1 MGFDVAA
8 LTKLSCLL
16 ANPSLTVDDIRHQMS
31 RSICGEL
38 TEQAEIHF
46 SHPNSFLP
54 PKLSSLTALGY
65 AIANGNHEEITAILK
80 ETKEFLLNEFDYSGN
95 TPLVSDI
102 LCFVSSAAPLP
113 SLALPPNTRKIFGHE
128 RKLPAPYPIAGLVV
142 ADLGIAVWS
151 FSAICPSRCFT
162 S

>member
-1 MGFDVAA
+1 MDDAAA

-16 ANPSLTVDDIRHQMS
+16 ANPSLAVNDIRQQMS

-46 SHPNSFLP
+46 SHPNSFLS

-65 AIANGNHEEITAILK
+65 AIANGHHEEITAILK

-102 LCFVSSAAPLP
+102 FWSRFVYCIVAVFHCHAVQHEKNIWS
-113 SLALPPNTRKIFGHE
+113 REKIARPFPDCGSCCS
-128 RKLPAPYPIAGLVV
+128 RSRNRRLVMFRDFPY
-142 ADLGIAVWS
+142 
-151 FSAICPSRCFT
+151 SRCFA
-162 S
+162 

>member
-1 MGFDVAA
+1 MEKLTFSVSGNAAA

-16 ANPSLTVDDIRHQMS
+16 ANPSLTVDDIRQQMS

-65 AIANGNHEEITAILK
+65 AIANGHHEEITAILK

-102 LCFVSSAAPLP
+102 FRFVSLSAASLP
-113 SLALPPNTRKIFGHE
+113 CFPCLLTH
-128 RKLPAPYPIAGLVV
+128 
-142 ADLGIAVWS
+142 AVQ
-151 FSAICPSRCFT
+151 REKNL
-162 S
+162 

>member
-65 AIANGNHEEITAILK
+65 AIANGHHEEITAILK

-102 LCFVSSAAPLP
+102 LFVSFLLLHHCRPL
-113 SLALPPNTRKIFGHE
+113 PNTRKKYLVTRGN
-128 RKLPAPYPIAGLVV
+128 YPPLTRLRV
-142 ADLGIAVWS
+142 LL
-151 FSAICPSRCFT
+151 
-162 S
+162 

>member
-1 MGFDVAA
+1 MGGDAAA

-16 ANPSLTVDDIRHQMS
+16 ANPSLSVDDIRQQMS

-46 SHPNSFLP
+46 SHPNSFLS
-54 PKLSSLTALGY
+54 PKLASLTALGY
-65 AIANGNHEEITAILK
+65 AIANGQHEEITAILK

-102 LCFVSSAAPLP
+102 CGFVSFSVTLP
-113 SLALPPNTRKIFGHE
+113 CFIALPMQSNTEIFGHE
-128 RKLPAPYPIAGLVV
+128 RDIARPVV

-151 FSAICPSRCFT
+151 CSAICPSRCFA